1 MIGGFEARYCRT
13 PGRSQIRG
21 AATLLGATSR
31 FSSWKWLLSLKHKL
45 SALYGCCLLGSLMF
59 VVACV
64 ISLLSRGIGVALGA
78 LDSSV
83 KILCRR
89 PKVLAPRLF
98 GRPHLGS
105 NSSLIASCRSPRNFP
120 ASLTRLSPAQD
131 QTSPHPPAFSA
142 LAKLTP
148 DRRSGLYKLDL
159 PFTQGQDV
167 VGTIASIPNPNPS
180 NLKLGERVWAPAGA
194 SFAEYTTASADKVV
208 PMPEGVDP
216 KDGVSM
222 CTVALTAVT
231 LVREA
236 YAVKK
241 GDWVL
246 IRAAAGGVGLVLVQL
261 CKHLGANVIATV
273 STEAKAELARENGAD
288 HVLLSTAESETNVK
302 KINELSDGGV
312 NVVYDGVGKDTWDED
327 FEVVRVGGTIV
338 TFGNASGPVPAF
350 SPLKLSPKCLKVTR
364 PTLFP
369 FIAKPED
376 FKRHA
381 EEVSRLAKEGV
392 LKFRVHKVYPFTE
405 EGVRQTQID
414 ITGRGTTGKLLIH
427 VSGDEAK

>member
-1 MIGGFEARYCRT
+1 M
-13 PGRSQIRG
+13 
-21 AATLLGATSR
+21 
-31 FSSWKWLLSLKHKL
+31 
-45 SALYGCCLLGSLMF
+45 
-59 VVACV
+59 
-64 ISLLSRGIGVALGA
+64 
-78 LDSSV
+78 
-83 KILCRR
+83 
-89 PKVLAPRLF
+89 
-98 GRPHLGS
+98 
-105 NSSLIASCRSPRNFP
+105 
-120 ASLTRLSPAQD
+120 
-131 QTSPHPPAFSA
+131 
-142 LAKLTP
+142 
-148 DRRSGLYKLDL
+148 
-159 PFTQGQDV
+159 
-167 VGTIASIPNPNPS
+167 VGTVASEPSPNPNG
-180 NLKLGERVWAPAGA
+180 LKVGERVWAPAGA
-194 SFAEYTTASADKVV
+194 SFAEYTTANVNQVV

-246 IRAAAGGVGLVLVQL
+246 VRAAAGGVGLVLVQL

-273 STEAKAELARENGAD
+273 STDEKAKLAKENGAD
-288 HVLLSTAESETNVK
+288 HVFLSSAPSEESVK
-302 KINELSDGGV
+302 KINDLSSGGV

-327 FEVVRVGGTIV
+327 FEITRVGGTIV

-369 FIAKPED
+369 FIARPED

-381 EEVSRLAKEGV
+381 EEVSKLAKDGV
-392 LKFRVHKVYPFTE
+392 LKFKVHKVYPFTE

-414 ITGRGTTGKLLIH
+414 ISGRGTTGKLLIH
-427 VSGDEAK
+427 VSGDDSKL